1 LKIKIYQQHTSFKD
15 KLEKTRILVSVFLL
29 TVLSLLSISFLFS
42 DVNVI
47 EVKADFNG
55 YGKDDLAIGVPSE
68 DIGSTKNGGAVQVLY
83 GSSSD
88 LSATSPMADQF
99 WTQDSANVN
108 DAVEEGDHFGW
119 SL

>member
-1 LKIKIYQQHTSFKD
+1 MKIKIYQQHKSFKD

-42 DVNVI
+42 DVNAI
-47 EVKADFNG
+47 EVKVDFNG
-55 YGKDDLAIGVPSE
+55 DGKDDLAIGVPSE
-68 DIGSTKNGGAVQVLY
+68 DIGSTKNGGAIQVLY

-119 SL
+119 PL

>member
-1 LKIKIYQQHTSFKD
+1 MKIKIYQQHTSSKD

-29 TVLSLLSISFLFS
+29 TVLSKLSISFLFS
-42 DVNVI
+42 DVNAI

-55 YGKDDLAIGVPSE
+55 DGKDDLAIGVPSE

-119 SL
+119 PL